1 MLLENKVAI
10 VTGSGQGIGRQ
21 IALTLAGQGADIAV
35 CDINKEGADSVVKE
49 IQALG
54 RNAVSYKVDVS
65 DIKSVEET
73 VQKVLDT
80 LKKID
85 ILVNNA
91 GITRDALLVRMKDED
106 WDLVLKINLTGTFN
120 FTKAVAKHMMRQ
132 RCGKIVNIA
141 SVIGLIG
148 NVGQTNYAASKA
160 GIIGLTKSCARE
172 LAPRGI
178 TVNAIAPGFIATQMT
193 ERLSEDIKQKMLENI
208 PLGKFGTPEDVAN
221 TALFLAGPQSDYITG
236 QVINVCGGMV
246 M

>member
-1 MLLENKVAI
+1 MLLKDKIAI
-10 VTGSGQGIGRQ
+10 ITGSGQGIGRQ
-21 IALTLAGQGADIAV
+21 IALTLASQGADIAV
-35 CDINKEGADSVVKE
+35 CDINKEAADNVVKE
-49 IQALG
+49 IQALAK
-54 RNAVSYKVDVS
+54 NAVSYKVDVS

>member
-10 VTGSGQGIGRQ
+10 VTGAGQGIGRE
-21 IALTLAGQGADIAV
+21 IALTLAKEGASIAV
-35 CDINKEGADSVVKE
+35 CDINKETADNVASEVKGF
-49 IQALG
+49 G
-54 RNAVSYKVDVS
+54 RDAISYKVDVS
-65 DIKSVEET
+65 DPKAVDEC
-73 VQKVLDT
+73 VQNVLDT

-91 GITRDALLVRMKDED
+91 GITRDALLIRMKDED

-120 FTKAVAKHMMRQ
+120 FTKAVSKHLLRQ
-132 RCGKIVNIA
+132 RSGKIINIA

-172 LAPRGI
+172 FASRGI
-178 TVNAIAPGFIATQMT
+178 TVNAVAPGFITTQMT
-193 ERLSEDIKQKMLENI
+193 ERLPEDIKNKMLENI
-208 PLGKFGTPEDVAN
+208 PLGRFGTPRDVAN
-221 TALFLAGPQSDYITG
+221 TVLFLASPLSDYITG